1 MLSSTSEQRG
11 VRNDDYAQLRGFLQ
25 HLVPFSLGTCSMYRM
40 HAPATAAERLG
51 PAGWTSADEE
61 LLVQVSAWIIT
72 LTTRPGVSVLV
83 AVSELETGPTHD
95 EAASATLWEMSYNAA
110 KDGTDRPAI
119 AGYMHGASWA
129 IPLRSCDVVGP
140 LQISTPMLE
149 FLAIVINYYF
159 FVFGPHIP
167 TGVHIVVMTD
177 SLT

>member
-83 AVSELETGPTHD
+83 AVSELEAGPTGD
-95 EAASATLWEMSYNAA
+95 EAASAALWEISSGAA
-110 KDGTDRPAI
+110 KDGADRPAI
-119 AGYMHGASWA
+119 AGYMYGASWA
-129 IPLRSCDVVGP
+129 VPLRPCDVVGP
-140 LQISTPMLE
+140 LQISILVLG
-149 FLAIVINYYF
+149 FLAIIINF

-167 TGVHIVVMTD
+167 GPACGVSKIVT
-177 SLT
+177 